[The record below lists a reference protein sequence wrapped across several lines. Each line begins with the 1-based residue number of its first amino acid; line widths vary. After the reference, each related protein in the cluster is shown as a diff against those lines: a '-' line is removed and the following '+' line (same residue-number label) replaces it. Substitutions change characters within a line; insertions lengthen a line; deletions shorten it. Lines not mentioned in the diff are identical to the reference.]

1 MKYYENIASKLDYIL
16 IQHSRLIRKR
26 YKLDQKQMSKVI
38 ETWSQGGDPDSF
50 REFMDEFGFPNTDGG
65 IHIFETYL

>member
-38 ETWSQGGDPDSF
+38 ETWSQGISI
-50 REFMDEFGFPNTDGG
+50 RYL
-65 IHIFETYL
+65 ETEEV